1 MIPHIPIWTLLI
13 IALGV
18 IVGWKIIKFTVKIL
32 IIVLLLLFIVGV
44 IYFLPRL
51 IEYCPLC
58 D

>member
-1 MIPHIPIWTLLI
+1 MIPFLPLWILLI

-18 IVGWKIIKFTVKIL
+18 IIGWKVIKFAVKIL
-32 IIVLLLLFIVGV
+32 ILVILFLFIIGV